1 MVVVRS
7 ARGNNEEKVPSL
19 GKKSQREVG
28 RGRTGKGPNVDIVGV
43 EANGEG
49 LAIPSS
55 SQIDRYRYGVG
66 DKDNGRGV
74 RGRPYTFTRS
84 TKDNILK
91 KSPFPRGEPA
101 YNRAKT

>member
-7 ARGNNEEKVPSL
+7 ARGNNEEKVLSL

-49 LAIPSS
+49 LAIP
-55 SQIDRYRYGVG
+55 
-66 DKDNGRGV
+66 
-74 RGRPYTFTRS
+74 
-84 TKDNILK
+84 
-91 KSPFPRGEPA
+91 
-101 YNRAKT
+101 

>member
-1 MVVVRS
+1 MVVVGS

-55 SQIDRYRYGVG
+55 SHIDRYRYGVG

-74 RGRPYTFTRS
+74 RGRPCTFTQSQRIIS
-84 TKDNILK
+84 KTKPI
-91 KSPFPRGEPA
+91 SQGG
-101 YNRAKT
+101 TSIQSS